1 MFVLLE
7 YLVYFNSEII
17 LTCLWGILVIGGI
30 IVQLLLT
37 RKRQKFPDSLYKRF
51 KRWNSRRENNSIN
64 SRNNIRRAQES
75 FHSSTTS
82 GMEND
87 ERRRL
92 LSFDSIPVSNYATI
106 TSNDVIKWWIED
118 YYLFI
123 PRVHN
128 IMYFWLY

>member
-1 MFVLLE
+1 MVVYIFVASLQCMGVLCIRTW
-7 YLVYFNSEII
+7 LVCSIRVFGIFNSEII
-17 LTCLWGILVIGGI
+17 LTCQWGILVIGGI

-51 KRWNSRRENNSIN
+51 ERWNSRRENNSIN

-92 LSFDSIPVSNYATI
+92 LSFDSMPVSNYATI
-106 TSNDVIKWWIED
+106 TSNDVIK
-118 YYLFI
+118 
-123 PRVHN
+123 
-128 IMYFWLY
+128 

>member
-1 MFVLLE
+1 M
-7 YLVYFNSEII
+7 YFNSEII

-51 KRWNSRRENNSIN
+51 ERWNSRRENNSIN

-106 TSNDVIKWWIED
+106 TSNDVIK
-118 YYLFI
+118 
-123 PRVHN
+123 
-128 IMYFWLY
+128 